1 MFTALFKPFKGKLY
15 MLNICLVAHFSYDA
29 IKGGN
34 SGFIGGVERQT
45 TLMAEWFSSQGHKV
59 SLLTWSEGSAEDE
72 IINGVQIIKICKQDA
87 GLPGVR
93 FFTPR
98 WTGLI
103 KAMIRANADVYYQN
117 CGEYITGQ
125 VAMWCKANNKSFLYS
140 LASDAD
146 ADVSLP
152 IMKKWRERVLYRYGL
167 KNANQIL
174 AQTEQQRRLLKTG
187 FSLESSI
194 MPMPC
199 PDKSEGQLAQFSE
212 HNFTVLWAARIHVC
226 KRLEL
231 LLEVA
236 SELPEINFV
245 IGGSPAIEN
254 EYYQMLFTKMSELKN
269 ITYLGMVAREEMSS
283 LYRSSSLFCC
293 TSEYEGFP
301 NTFLEAWS
309 QGLPIVSTFDPDN
322 LIRDRQLG
330 FEAAT
335 KDDLISGI
343 KKLCS
348 DQTLWQQHSDNSRL
362 YYQENH
368 SVNQVMERF
377 EVIFTELS
385 N

>member
-1 MFTALFKPFKGKLY
+1 MI
-15 MLNICLVAHFSYDA
+15 LNVCLVAHFAYGA
-29 IKGGN
+29 INGGSN
-34 SGFIGGVERQT
+34 GSIGGVERQT
-45 TLMAEWFSSQGHKV
+45 SLMAQWLASRGHNV
-59 SLLTWSEGSAEDE
+59 SLLTWSEGSIEDE
-72 IINGVQIIKICKQDA
+72 IINGVNIIKICRQDA

-98 WTGLI
+98 WSGLI
-103 KAMIRANADVYYQN
+103 SAMKRANADVYYQN

-125 VAMWCKANNKSFLYS
+125 VAMWCKANNKRFLYS

-167 KNANQIL
+167 NNASQIL
-174 AQTEQQRRLLKTG
+174 AQTEQQRKLLKSG
-187 FSLESSI
+187 FSLGSSI

-199 PDKSEGQLAQFSE
+199 PDKSEGQLAQYSQ
-212 HNFTVLWAARIHVC
+212 NKFTILWAARIHVC

-236 SELPEINFV
+236 SELPEVNFIV
-245 IGGSPAIEN
+245 GGGPANED
-254 EYYQMLFTKMSELKN
+254 EYYQMLFAKMSQLKN
-269 ITYLGMVAREEMSS
+269 VTYLGAVAREEMPA
-283 LYRSSSLFCC
+283 LYRSCSLFCC

-309 QGLPIVSTFDPDN
+309 HGLPIVSTFDPDN

-330 FEAAT
+330 FDAVT
-335 KDDLISGI
+335 KDDLVSGI

-348 DQTLWQQHSDNSRL
+348 EPDLWQQHSANARA
-362 YYQENH
+362 YYQKNH
-368 SVNQVMERF
+368 SVDQVMERF
-377 EVIFTELS
+377 EAIFTELS

>member
-1 MFTALFKPFKGKLY
+1 MV
-15 MLNICLVAHFSYDA
+15 NICLVAHFAYGA
-29 IKGGN
+29 ITGGN
-34 SGFIGGVERQT
+34 QGSIGGVERQT
-45 TLMAEWFSSQGHKV
+45 SLMAKWFAEKGHKV
-59 SLLTWSEGSAEDE
+59 SLLTWGEGKADDE
-72 IINGVQIIKICKQDA
+72 VIDGVHVIKICRQDS
-87 GLPGVR
+87 GLPGIR
-93 FFTPR
+93 FFHPR

-103 KAMIRANADVYYQN
+103 SAMKRADADVYYQN

-174 AQTEQQRRLLKTG
+174 AQTDQQRRLLKTG
-187 FSLESSI
+187 FSLQSSI

-254 EYYQMLFTKMSELKN
+254 EYYQMLFTKMSQLKN
-269 ITYLGMVAREEMSS
+269 VNYLGMVAREEMPS

-348 DQTLWQQHSDNSRL
+348 DQALWQQHSDNSRL

-377 EVIFTELS
+377 EAIFTELS

>member
-1 MFTALFKPFKGKLY
+1 MI
-15 MLNICLVAHFSYDA
+15 LNVCLVAHFAYGA
-29 IKGGN
+29 INGGSN
-34 SGFIGGVERQT
+34 GSIGGVERQT
-45 TLMAEWFSSQGHKV
+45 SLMAQWLASRGHNV
-59 SLLTWSEGSAEDE
+59 SLLTWSEDSVEDE
-72 IINGVQIIKICKQDA
+72 IINGVKIIKICRQDS

-103 KAMIRANADVYYQN
+103 KAMKRANADVYYQN

-125 VAMWCKANNKSFLYS
+125 VAMWCKANNKRFLYS

-167 KNANQIL
+167 NNASQIL
-174 AQTEQQRRLLKTG
+174 AQTEQQRKLLKSG

-199 PDKSEGQLAQFSE
+199 PDKSEGQLAQYSQ
-212 HNFTVLWAARIHVC
+212 NKFTILWAARIHVC

-236 SELPEINFV
+236 SELPEVDFIV
-245 IGGSPAIEN
+245 GGSPVVEDK
-254 EYYQMLFTKMSELKN
+254 YYQMLFTKISQLSNVK
-269 ITYLGMVAREEMSS
+269 YLGMVAREEMPA
-283 LYRSSSLFCC
+283 LYRSASLFCC

-309 QGLPIVSTFDPDN
+309 HGLPIVSTFDPDH
-322 LIRDRQLG
+322 LIRKRKLG
-330 FEAAT
+330 FDAVT
-335 KDDLISGI
+335 KDDLVLGI

-348 DQTLWQQHSDNSRL
+348 DQVLWQQYSDNARH

-368 SVNQVMERF
+368 SVDQVMERF
-377 EVIFTELS
+377 EAIFTELS